1 MSGLTIHDP
10 ARHFKWSSLM
20 QILAS
25 AIDHFL
31 GHSSIPNT
39 QRVKPRT
46 NSLIFGL
53 DMMASTHQCYSK
65 DGNGVVWINVDV
77 YRIRM
82 TVSKLTVDS
91 NGSLSN
97 I

>member
-1 MSGLTIHDP
+1 
-10 ARHFKWSSLM
+10 
-20 QILAS
+20 
-25 AIDHFL
+25 
-31 GHSSIPNT
+31 
-39 QRVKPRT
+39 
-46 NSLIFGL
+46 
-53 DMMASTHQCYSK
+53 MMAATHQCYSK